1 MIVFWSA
8 DSVFRNFLN
17 FWGRSGRSE
26 FWFWLLYAN
35 LFILLGGLT
44 VVLSTGLAEVMTP
57 LAILYLSVTA
67 VLLLPSLAVS
77 VRRLHDIGRSGWWLL
92 INLVPVVG
100 PLFLLYFFV
109 QPSDEEP
116 NRYGPVPQPGSAT

>member
-1 MIVFWSA
+1 MVFFWSA
-8 DSVFRNFLN
+8 DSAFRNFMN

-26 FWFWLLYAN
+26 FWFWQLYAN
-35 LFILLGGLT
+35 LLLFLGSLG
-44 VVLSTGLAEVMTP
+44 VLLFTGLDGVLTP
-57 LAILYLSVTA
+57 LSILNLSVLA

-77 VRRLHDIGRSGWWLL
+77 VRRLHDINRRGWWLF
-92 INLVPVVG
+92 IYFVPLVG
-100 PLFLLYFFV
+100 PLLLVYFFV